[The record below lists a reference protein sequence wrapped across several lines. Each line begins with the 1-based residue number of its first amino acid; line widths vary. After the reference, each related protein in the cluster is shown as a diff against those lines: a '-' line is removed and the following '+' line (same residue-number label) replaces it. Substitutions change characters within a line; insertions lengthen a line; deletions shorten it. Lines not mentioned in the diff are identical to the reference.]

1 MEYPCGGDVFEVES
15 INETKAIG
23 ALITTQ
29 ADTMS
34 AIRYRMSKA
43 VKAMKMD

>member
-1 MEYPCGGDVFEVES
+1 MGGEVFEVES
-15 INETKAIG
+15 MNQTKAIG

-34 AIRYRMSKA
+34 ATRYRMSKV
-43 VKAMKMD
+43 VKAMRMD